1 MLPSACISHRS
12 AGRLRIRVPSCRGQE
27 TFFRQVS
34 RELSCFPGVD
44 RIEANPATAGI
55 LVVPAVDS
63 GALARFAETQGLFR
77 LSEDGVA
84 PMTITE
90 TLAAEFGGLN
100 RELRRVSDGTLDLGS
115 LAFAAL
121 VIGAIVQWQK
131 GHVLGPASTLLWYA
145 AGLLLMTRAVKD
157 RRTDS

>member
-1 MLPSACISHRS
+1 
-12 AGRLRIRVPSCRGQE
+12 
-27 TFFRQVS
+27 VS
-34 RELSCFPGVD
+34 RQLARFPGVD

-63 GALARFAETQGLFR
+63 GALARFAEAEGLFQ
-77 LSEDGVA
+77 LSEAGAV

-90 TLAAEFGGLN
+90 TLAGGFSGLN
-100 RELRRVSDGTLDLGS
+100 RELRRVSDGSLDLGS

-121 VIGAIVQWQK
+121 VIGAIVQWRK